1 MTVDKTYKKLMKRL
15 SKIDA
20 TKLANVSFEIRFS
33 DGRVML
39 KINVY
44 GVMGQGHAF
53 IEDIDVKTFITVKK
67 RIVSAFVMAEVN
79 RLRRELG
86 ERKAR

>member
-20 TKLANVSFEIRFS
+20 TQLANVSFEIRFS
-33 DGRVML
+33 DG
-39 KINVY
+39 KIKLRIDVY
-44 GVMGQGHAF
+44 GFMGQGYAY
-53 IEDIDVKTFITVKK
+53 IDDVDVKTFITVKK

>member
-1 MTVDKTYKKLMKRL
+1 MNDTCKTYKKLMKRL
-15 SKIDA
+15 ANIDA
-20 TKLANVSFEIRFS
+20 KQLANVSFEIRFS

-44 GVMGQGHAF
+44 GVMGQGYAF

-86 ERKAR
+86 ERKW